1 MVALDGAD
9 TRATPS
15 AAAAID
21 SAQTIIIKIGSSLLV
36 EDSRNLVNAGWLA
49 GVASDIATLR
59 KAGKNIVVV
68 SSGAIALGRREL
80 GIDGREL
87 ALEEKQAAA
96 ATGQVTLAH
105 AWREALAAHG
115 IGVAQILLSPEDT
128 ETRRRHL
135 NARATMG
142 ALLELGAVPVVN
154 ENDTVATTEIR
165 FGDNDRLAA
174 RVAAMI
180 SADLLVLLSDIDGL
194 YTANPRQDPDASHVQ
209 HVESLNDEVMAM
221 AGKANAA
228 YASGGMVTK
237 LEAARIAMNA
247 GCDMVICDGRGAQP
261 LSAVIDG
268 ARHTLFH
275 AEHSPLTARKRWIGG
290 SLTPRGRLRVDAGAL
305 RAIRQGRSL
314 LPAGVTAVSGGFER
328 GDLIAIEDETGQV
341 IGHGLS
347 AYSAADTRIILGHK
361 SGEIERL
368 LGYRGRDEV
377 VHADNLVMLEQ
388 SG

>member
-1 MVALDGAD
+1 MVAVNSAGN
-9 TRATPS
+9 T
-15 AAAAID
+15 AAAAVD
-21 SAQTIIIKIGSSLLV
+21 SASTIIIKIGSSLLV
-36 EDSRNLVNAGWLA
+36 EDSHGAVNSAWLA
-49 GVASDIATLR
+49 DVASDIAMLR
-59 KAGKNIVVV
+59 KAGKNVVVV

-154 ENDTVATTEIR
+154 ENDTVATAEIR

-194 YTANPRQDPDASHVQ
+194 YSANPRKSADAVHVPQ
-209 HVESLNDEVMAM
+209 VDSLNDEVMAM
-221 AGKANAA
+221 AGSANAA

-247 GCDMVICDGRGAQP
+247 GCGMIICDGQGTRP
-261 LSAVIDG
+261 LSAVMGG
-268 ARHTLFH
+268 ARHTLFR

-290 SLTPRGRLRVDAGAL
+290 SLAPRGGLRVDDGAL

-314 LPAGVTAVSGGFER
+314 LPAGVTSVAGNFER
-328 GDLIAIEDETGQV
+328 GDLIAIEDAAGHV

-347 AYSAADTRIILGHK
+347 AYSAADARVILGHK
-361 SGEIERL
+361 SREIEGL